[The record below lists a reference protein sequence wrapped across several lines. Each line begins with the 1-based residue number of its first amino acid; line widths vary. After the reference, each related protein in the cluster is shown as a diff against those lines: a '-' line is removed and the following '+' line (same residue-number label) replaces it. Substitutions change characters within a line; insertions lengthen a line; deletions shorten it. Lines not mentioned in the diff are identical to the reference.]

1 MFENMA
7 MINEIASYRERDVNY
22 SGVGLAGTIAPV
34 SNAGAGAIGV
44 DERHAIHEDT
54 LGEDL
59 IWHICLIEFRRR
71 YDAESDLMN
80 VEIVILAAWQSK
92 NVSTSTSRTPSNPRR
107 PKGGDDIAGSIGKA
121 APIGPKLK
129 RHHDACYHSHAE
141 GNSEDPQ
148 PELRKV

>member
-71 YDAESDLMN
+71 YGAESDLMN

-92 NVSTSTSRTPSNPRR
+92 NVSSPLAISIINLASW
-107 PKGGDDIAGSIGKA
+107 AGSRGRLSRFSGMVRLCAKIR
-121 APIGPKLK
+121 PVSRSFLRQFK
-129 RHHDACYHSHAE
+129 RAHYPWRE
-141 GNSEDPQ
+141 
-148 PELRKV
+148 

>member
-59 IWHICLIEFRRR
+59 DLAHLSHRVPPPIRR
-71 YDAESDLMN
+71 
-80 VEIVILAAWQSK
+80 
-92 NVSTSTSRTPSNPRR
+92 
-107 PKGGDDIAGSIGKA
+107 
-121 APIGPKLK
+121 
-129 RHHDACYHSHAE
+129 
-141 GNSEDPQ
+141 
-148 PELRKV
+148 